1 MISSQPLFADSLP
14 PIAARTLVGGGGVAV
29 LAKARCREIITR
41 RSTTYLAQAAETAA
55 RPGWFAATGR
65 QLSTQNV
72 RASYEV
78 LSTVKTRTTSEC

>member
-1 MISSQPLFADSLP
+1 MISSQPLFADRCRRWQLERWLAVVWQFLRKLA
-14 PIAARTLVGGGGVAV
+14 AARSSRGVV
-29 LAKARCREIITR
+29 RPILR
-41 RSTTYLAQAAETAA
+41 RAAEIAA

-65 QLSTQNV
+65 QLSKQNV